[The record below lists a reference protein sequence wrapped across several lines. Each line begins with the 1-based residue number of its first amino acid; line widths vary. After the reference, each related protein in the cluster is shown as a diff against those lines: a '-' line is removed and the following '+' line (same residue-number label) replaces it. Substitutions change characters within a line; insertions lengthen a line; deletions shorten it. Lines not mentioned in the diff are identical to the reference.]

1 MMTVMTFMLMY
12 SIYLGTKD
20 LIEDESTIKF
30 FNVFWVV
37 AFAALFIINIVHNFI
52 K

>member
-1 MMTVMTFMLMY
+1 MMTVITFMLMY

-30 FNVFWVV
+30 FNVFWIV
-37 AFAALFIINIVHNFI
+37 AFTALFIINMIHGL
-52 K
+52 

>member
-1 MMTVMTFMLMY
+1 MMTVITFMLMY

-20 LIEDESTIKF
+20 LIEDEATIKF

-37 AFAALFIINIVHNFI
+37 AFAAIFIINMVCGL
-52 K
+52 

>member
-1 MMTVMTFMLMY
+1 MMTVITFMLMY

-30 FNVFWVV
+30 FNVFWIV
-37 AFAALFIINIVHNFI
+37 AFAALFIVNMVCGL
-52 K
+52 

>member
-1 MMTVMTFMLMY
+1 MMTIITFMLMY

-20 LIEDESTIKF
+20 QIEDEATIKF

-37 AFAALFIINIVHNFI
+37 AFAALFIINIVHSFI

>member
-1 MMTVMTFMLMY
+1 MMTVVTFMLMY

-30 FNVFWVV
+30 FNVFWIV
-37 AFAALFIINIVHNFI
+37 AFAALFIINMFHGL
-52 K
+52 

>member
-1 MMTVMTFMLMY
+1 MMTVITFMLMY

-20 LIEDESTIKF
+20 LIEDEATIKF

-37 AFAALFIINIVHNFI
+37 AFAALFIINMVHGL
-52 K
+52 

>member
-1 MMTVMTFMLMY
+1 MMTVITFMLMY

-20 LIEDESTIKF
+20 LIKDEATIKF

-37 AFAALFIINIVHNFI
+37 AFTALFIINIFHGL
-52 K
+52 